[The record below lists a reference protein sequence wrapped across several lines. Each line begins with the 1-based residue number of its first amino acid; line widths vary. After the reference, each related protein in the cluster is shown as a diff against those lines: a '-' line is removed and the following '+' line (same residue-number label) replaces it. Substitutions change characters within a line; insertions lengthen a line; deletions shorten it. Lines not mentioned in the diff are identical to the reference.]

1 MNRIINI
8 LRVFFVGLECNE
20 RQIFF
25 RYMRSM
31 ILGSLTKSNAISDK
45 IIMNFHVDKCV
56 YRVYF
61 NL

>member
-1 MNRIINI
+1 MSY
-8 LRVFFVGLECNE
+8 ECFPLVSSVME
-20 RQIFF
+20 DKYFF

-31 ILGSLTKSNAISDK
+31 ILGSLTKNNAISDK

>member
-1 MNRIINI
+1 MSY
-8 LRVFFVGLECNE
+8 ECFPLVSSVMKDKY
-20 RQIFF
+20 FF

-31 ILGSLTKSNAISDK
+31 ILGSLTKNNAISDK